1 MLKRL
6 ALIVAILCIPTL
18 AKADSFV
25 SVTIFPEVFHVAGDE
40 TVGATF
46 VWDTT
51 TNILSDITVTAAG
64 PFWQGVDHIISVD
77 RFGGGVSGGTLYL
90 GNFDFQT
97 AAGDI
102 YQLNYGNHGETFTPF
117 ITDVPGTYLADLWLE
132 CPQCATHGS
141 GSIYGDGPGTAIVT
155 SLGDGDHDA
164 DDPVSTP
171 EPSSLVTL
179 LAGLAAMSLAIYAK
193 RGSLT
198 TISSFARLP
207 A

>member
-6 ALIVAILCIPTL
+6 ALIIAMLFIPAL

-25 SVTIFPEVFHVAGDE
+25 SVVIFPEVFHVAGDE

-51 TNILSDITVTAAG
+51 TNLLSDITVTAAG
-64 PFWQGVDHIISVD
+64 PFWQGVDHAISVE
-77 RFGGGVSGGTLYL
+77 RFGGGISGGTLFL
-90 GNFDFQT
+90 GNFNFQT

-102 YQLNYGNHGETFTPF
+102 FQLNYGNHGGTFTPF

-132 CPQCATHGS
+132 CPQCEANGS
-141 GSIYGDGPGTAIVT
+141 GSIYGHGPGKAVVT
-155 SLGDGDHDA
+155 SFGDGDHDA

-179 LAGLAAMSLAIYAK
+179 LAGLAATSLAIYGM

-198 TISSFARLP
+198 TLSSFGWLRA
-207 A
+207 